1 MPGPRRTEVLVDVAT
16 RYYLEHQSQADIARD
31 LGSTR
36 SNVSRMLTAARE
48 RGIVRIEIARPP
60 ARDEASERLL
70 VRRFGLREAV
80 VHAGE
85 DRGVREVARLAAD
98 WLVAGL
104 SDGMRITLSWGRSLS
119 AVVRS
124 VAPSRRLDVEVV
136 QAGGDLHLSRELS
149 GNELARGLAERLGGT
164 SSYLPAPAIVD
175 SAAAARELLRT
186 RAIARQLA
194 KARTADVALVGIGGF
209 GSGFAAQ
216 LLESTHLDEEDRAAF
231 DRAAPVGDILA
242 RFYGEDGRQVDT
254 PLRDRVLALELEEL
268 AAIPCR
274 VGVAQGSGKAA
285 GVLGAVR
292 GGLVDVLVTDTAT
305 AGAVLALDDTAV
317 AA

>member
-16 RYYLEHQSQADIARD
+16 RYYLEHQSQAEIARD

-80 VHAGE
+80 VNAGE

-164 SSYLPAPAIVD
+164 SAYLPAPAIVD

-231 DRAAPVGDILA
+231 DRAAPAGDILA

-274 VGVAQGSGKAA
+274 VGVAQGPGKAA

>member
-16 RYYLEHQSQADIARD
+16 RYYLEHQSQQEIART

-60 ARDEASERLL
+60 ERDEAVERQL
-70 VRRFGLREAV
+70 VRRFGLREAL
-80 VHAGE
+80 VHRGE
-85 DRGVREVARLAAD
+85 DRTVRGVARLAAD

-104 SDGMRITLSWGRSLS
+104 GDGMRVTLSWGRSLS

-124 VAPSRRLDVEVV
+124 VAPARRLDVEVV

-175 SAAAARELLRT
+175 SPAAVRELLRT

-242 RFYGEDGRQVDT
+242 RFYGPDGRQVDT

-268 AAIPCR
+268 AAIPNR
-274 VGVAQGSGKAA
+274 LGVAQGPAKAP
-285 GVLGAVR
+285 GVLGALR
-292 GGLVDVLVTDTAT
+292 GGLVDVLATDGAT
-305 AGAVLALDDTAV
+305 AEAVLALDGAGV

>member
-16 RYYLEHQSQADIARD
+16 RYYLEHQSQQEIARA

-36 SNVSRMLTAARE
+36 SNVSRMLTQARD
-48 RGIVRIEIARPP
+48 RGIVRVEIARPP
-60 ARDEASERLL
+60 ERDEAAERLL
-70 VRRFGLREAV
+70 ARRFGLREAL
-80 VHAGE
+80 VHRGE
-85 DRGVREVARLAAD
+85 DRGVRGVARLAAD
-98 WLVAGL
+98 WLVGGL
-104 SDGMRITLSWGRSLS
+104 GDGMRVTLSWGRSLS

-136 QAGGDLHLSRELS
+136 QAGGDLHVSRELS

-175 SAAAARELLRT
+175 SPAAVRELLRT

-194 KARTADVALVGIGGF
+194 KARTADIALVGIGGF

-216 LLESTHLDEEDRAAF
+216 LLESTHLDESDRAAF

-242 RFYGEDGRQVDT
+242 RFYGPDGRQVDT

-274 VGVAQGSGKAA
+274 VGVAQGAAKAP
-285 GVLGAVR
+285 GVLGALR
-292 GGLVDVLVTDTAT
+292 GGLVDVLVTDGAT
-305 AGAVLALDDTAV
+305 AEAVLALDGV
-317 AA
+317 AAAA

>member
-16 RYYLEHQSQADIARD
+16 RYYLEHQSQAEIARE

-60 ARDEASERLL
+60 ARDEATERLL

-98 WLVAGL
+98 WLVTGL
-104 SDGMRITLSWGRSLS
+104 SDGMRVTLSWGRSLS

-175 SAAAARELLRT
+175 SPAAVRELLGT

-231 DRAAPVGDILA
+231 DRAAPAGDILA